1 MRGSTFLSAASRFE
15 DLVAET
21 TSEVMEAISV
31 WKDMFAALISSLRAD
46 SRLGDASL
54 ILLMLLSIAS
64 VLALASVGKLEVI
77 GSVSSFLICFLISL
91 VAEHTSLVAFS
102 EEDSPQAA
110 SPKALIKSAMIA
122 AGRPK

>member
-31 WKDMFAALISSLRAD
+31 WKDLFAALISSFRAEL
-46 SRLGDASL
+46 RLGDASL

-77 GSVSSFLICFLISL
+77 GSVSSFLICVLISL
-91 VAEHTSLVAFS
+91 A
-102 EEDSPQAA
+102 QAG
-110 SPKALIKSAMIA
+110 SS
-122 AGRPK
+122 GRCVR